1 MADSVAKVAIFRSY
15 NTAPIL
21 VTSYELLVRAEAE
34 VGQVRWDLVVCDEA
48 HRLKNAEIKTSCAL
62 NAVPCERRILLTGTP
77 VQNDLGEYFCL
88 VNVVAPGL
96 LGTRATFNAH
106 FAARIEAGRQP
117 GADAESRSAA
127 EDALQKLAEISHS
140 LLLRR

>member
-1 MADSVAKVAIFRSY
+1 MVFFGFLGGFFIANPD
-15 NTAPIL
+15 
-21 VTSYELLVRAEAE
+21 
-34 VGQVRWDLVVCDEA
+34 QVRWDLVVCDEA
-48 HRLKNAEIKTSCAL
+48 HRLKNAEIKTSSTL
-62 NAVPCERRILLTGTP
+62 NSVPCERRVLLTGTP

-96 LGTRATFNAH
+96 LGTRAEFNAQ

-117 GADAESRSAA
+117 GAGEEARLAA
-127 EDALQKLAEISHS
+127 EAALQKLAEISHS